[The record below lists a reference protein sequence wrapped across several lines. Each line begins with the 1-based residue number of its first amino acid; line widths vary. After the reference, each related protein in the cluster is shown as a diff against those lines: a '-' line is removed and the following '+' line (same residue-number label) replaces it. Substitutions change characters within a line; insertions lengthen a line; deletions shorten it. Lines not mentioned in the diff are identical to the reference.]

1 MMSRITLV
9 LLLVVVAA
17 GLACGDTDTSE
28 SAEPAAATAITPTS
42 EPIATPSPEPTA
54 TQTPAP
60 TATATPSPT
69 PAAPL
74 PLAGD
79 VVEASTEAMKVVPS
93 FHFEMDIVASIESE
107 DLALELP
114 IEISG
119 DYLAP
124 DKIKASLKM
133 TVIFLIIET
142 EMVSLGNTQYIKD
155 PETGEWQVT
164 AGESSILMDP
174 GQFVEME
181 LENLRD
187 LKMVGLE
194 TLDGVEV
201 YHLTATAT
209 EGTYGG
215 GGGEFQLSMWI
226 RSADGLVARVVAEG
240 DVDIGEAAGGLLG
253 DVGEGA
259 SSVTLTATLS
269 NFGEDVAIEAPILA
283 PAATPTAAPA
293 PPVLSTPIPLNQGAS
308 VVPDPDALLQLIND
322 SMNEIGSVHIEGEAL
337 IKESEDAES
346 ALMSIQFEGDDAPN
360 GDSRMLMAI
369 EIDLGGFAGSINY
382 ETRVVG
388 GVSFIQDPFTTQWQI
403 DEGDSS
409 PLDVIGGAVGV
420 ADIAIENMTVELA
433 VLDGLDVYH
442 ITGSVPDEPEVNA
455 GVIWVGVDDLLVRK
469 LQLSGQM
476 AANELEG
483 LVPAG
488 SGEVFMSTTFTFSK
502 FGEPVTIEA
511 PAID

>member
-1 MMSRITLV
+1 MMARITQV
-9 LLLVVVAA
+9 LLAVVLAA
-17 GLACGDTDTSE
+17 GLACGDTDKSE
-28 SAEPAAATAITPTS
+28 STEPAAAVAPTPTS
-42 EPIATPSPEPTA
+42 EPNATPSPEPTA
-54 TQTPAP
+54 IHTPPP

-74 PLAGD
+74 PSAGD
-79 VVEASTEAMKVVPS
+79 ILEASTEAMRAVSS

-114 IEISG
+114 VEISG

-155 PETGEWQVT
+155 PETGEWQITV
-164 AGESSILMDP
+164 GESSIFMDP
-174 GQFVEME
+174 GQFVEVE
-181 LENLRD
+181 LENLSD

-201 YHLTATAT
+201 YHLTATAA
-209 EGTYGG
+209 EGIYGG

-226 RSADGLVARVVAEG
+226 RSEDGLVARVVAEG
-240 DVDIGEAAGGLLG
+240 DLNIGEAAGGLLG
-253 DVGEGA
+253 DVGDGA
-259 SSVTLTATLS
+259 ASVTLTATLS
-269 NFGEDVAIEAPILA
+269 NFGEDVAIEAPILV
-283 PAATPTAAPA
+283 PTATPTAAPA
-293 PPVLSTPIPLNQGAS
+293 PLALSTPIPMNQGAS
-308 VVPDPDALLQLIND
+308 VVADPDALLQLIND
-322 SMNEIGSVHIEGEAL
+322 SMSEIGSVHIEGEAS

-346 ALMSIQFEGDDAPN
+346 ALMTIQIKGDNAPD

-369 EIDLGGFAGSINY
+369 EIDLGDFAGSFNY

-388 GVSFIQDPFTTQWQI
+388 GVSYIQDAFTTQWQI
-403 DEGDSS
+403 DDGDSS
-409 PLDVIGGAVGV
+409 PLDLIGGAGGV
-420 ADIAIENMTVELA
+420 AEITLENMTVELA

-442 ITGSVPDEPEVNA
+442 ITGSVPDDPDVNA
-455 GVIWVGVDDLLVRK
+455 AVLWVGVEDLLVRK
-469 LQLSGQM
+469 LQSSGQI
-476 AANELEG
+476 AADELEG

-488 SGEVFMSTTFTFSK
+488 SGQIFMSTTLTFSK
-502 FGEPVTIEA
+502 FGELVTIEA